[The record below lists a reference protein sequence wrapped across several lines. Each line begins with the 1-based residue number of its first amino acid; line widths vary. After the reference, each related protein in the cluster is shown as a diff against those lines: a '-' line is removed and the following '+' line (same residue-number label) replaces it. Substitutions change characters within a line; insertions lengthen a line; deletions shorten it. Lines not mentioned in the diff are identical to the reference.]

1 MAKNTLATKL
11 EKIILRYS
19 DFIPDDG
26 REIFCEEIQDIIE
39 LSKKYKKVG

>member
-1 MAKNTLATKL
+1 MAKNTLTHKL
-11 EKIILRYS
+11 EKIIWHYS

-26 REIFCEEIQDIIE
+26 REMFCNEIKEIIE